1 MFGGTQMRSM
11 VQPDQN
17 MMIPELSGI
26 HVHFSFEVSSYSGQT
41 VPKCVLTA
49 DFAKAVI
56 TKLLIFSIEL
66 EFHKNSQHHQVNRL
80 SGHYMKDK

>member
-1 MFGGTQMRSM
+1 MRSM

-26 HVHFSFEVSSYSGQT
+26 HVHFSFEVSSYSGQA

-49 DFAKAVI
+49 DFAKAVRDRPPEFL
-56 TKLLIFSIEL
+56 KMKIF
-66 EFHKNSQHHQVNRL
+66 
-80 SGHYMKDK
+80 